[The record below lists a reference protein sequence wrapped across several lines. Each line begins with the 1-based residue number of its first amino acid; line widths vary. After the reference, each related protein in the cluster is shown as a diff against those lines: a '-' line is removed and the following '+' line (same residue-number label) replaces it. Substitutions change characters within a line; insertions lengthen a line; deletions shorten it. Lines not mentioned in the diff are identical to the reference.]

1 MRTYLLILLLCL
13 FATGLCAQD
22 RFARIAQQL
31 EAAVVD
37 HPGLDGD
44 VELSVSGTPVTEFV
58 RGLGVTHQLNITID
72 PVVKGEVVNN
82 FSNARVLDVLMFLCK
97 RYDLDI
103 EFIGTIIALK
113 PYVPEKPLP
122 EPPKPPREPT
132 ISYHADSATLDLDL
146 RNDTLE
152 NVVRAISR
160 AAGVNVVLAPGIGAK
175 PVTVF
180 LQRAPI
186 ASALEKLAFA
196 NGLLVDRSKDGTFQ
210 LRAEQE
216 TTTKSGEK
224 GTRGNNG
231 AGTVAPTGD
240 LELTVNDSGLLSVD
254 ARNTPME
261 RIVQEA
267 CTALGHDYFLYDALA
282 VNATLHLTRVTLNE
296 LLVHLLKGTEFAHQ
310 VSNGVHLI
318 GKRDLEGLRRT
329 ELVRLHHRP
338 VKDVLAAIPEG
349 IKKNVTLAEFIE
361 LNGIVLSGDALRMEE
376 IKAFLRS
383 VDQVVPVVMIEV
395 MIVDV
400 NRSRTLNTGLKAGLG
415 GGPANSGGTI
425 LPGVE
430 YNMNSTTLNDL
441 INSFNG
447 FGVFNLGNVTPGFYL
462 SLQALETDG
471 ALKLRSTPQLSTLN
485 GHEATL
491 SIGQT
496 EYYLEIRNDLIGT
509 QNPTVTT
516 SQIYKPIKADLSL
529 KIMPVVS
536 SEDMVTLE
544 VEVSQSNFTS
554 RIAQTAPPGSVER
567 KFSSII
573 RAANKDMI
581 ILGGLEEKETS
592 KSGSGL
598 PFLSRIPVI
607 KWLFGS
613 RSAKSRKS
621 KLTVFIRPTIIY

>member
-1 MRTYLLILLLCL
+1 MRTALLLLLCCL
-13 FATGLCAQD
+13 LVVTATAQD
-22 RFARIAQQL
+22 RFAQLAQQL

-37 HPGLDGD
+37 HPGLDGA

-58 RGLGVTHQLNITID
+58 RGLGVTHQLNLTID
-72 PVVKGEVVNN
+72 PAVKGEVINN
-82 FSNARVLDVLMFLCK
+82 FSNARVVDVLLFLCK

-103 EFIGTIIALK
+103 EFIGSIIALK
-113 PYVPEKPLP
+113 PYVPDRPPP
-122 EPPKPPREPT
+122 EAPKAPREP
-132 ISYHADSATLDLDL
+132 IVRYQADSALVDLDL

-152 NVVRAISR
+152 AVARAISR
-160 AAGVNVVLAPGIGAK
+160 SSGVNVVLAPTIGTRT
-175 PVTVF
+175 VSVF
-180 LQRAPI
+180 LQSTPLPN
-186 ASALEKLAFA
+186 ALEKLAFA
-196 NGLLVDRSKDGTFQ
+196 NGLIAERTKDGGYQ
-210 LRAEQE
+210 LRAIE
-216 TTTKSGEK
+216 TEGTGKSGEK
-224 GTRGNNG
+224 TARPAT
-231 AGTVAPTGD
+231 AGGD
-240 LELTVNDSGLLSVD
+240 LTIVVRDDGTLEVD
-254 ARNTPME
+254 ARNAPME

-267 CTALGHDYFLYDALA
+267 SAALGIDYYLYDALTTT
-282 VNATLHLTRVTLNE
+282 ATLHRTGVNYTE
-296 LLVHLLKGTEFAHQ
+296 LMVHLLKGTEYTHQ
-310 VSNGVHLI
+310 VSEGVHLI

-338 VKDVLAAIPEG
+338 VKDVLAAVPEG
-349 IKKNVTLAEFIE
+349 IKKNVTLAEFVE

-447 FGVFNLGNVTPGFYL
+447 FGVFNLGNVAPGFYL

-471 ALKLRSTPQLSTLN
+471 TLRLRSTPQLSTLN

-509 QNPTVTT
+509 QNPTVTS

-529 KIMPVVS
+529 KILPVVS

-544 VEVSQSNFTS
+544 IEVSQSNFTT

-567 KFSSII
+567 KFSSIV

-581 ILGGLEEKETS
+581 ILGGLEEKEVS
-592 KSGSGL
+592 RSGSGL

-607 KWLFGS
+607 KWFFGS
-613 RSAKSRKS
+613 RSSKSRKS